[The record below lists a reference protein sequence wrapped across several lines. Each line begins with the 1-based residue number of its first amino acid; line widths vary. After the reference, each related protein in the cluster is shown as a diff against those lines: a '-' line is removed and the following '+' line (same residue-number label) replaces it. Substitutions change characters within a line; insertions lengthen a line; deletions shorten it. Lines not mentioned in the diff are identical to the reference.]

1 MSVQAASSPPKTLN
15 FADLVRQ
22 ARGMVHVIRRTRSW
36 TCMRLF
42 WLGERNPRRVPGAF
56 RFPFGPVRY
65 MDAGVMLSLYRE
77 IFLDRGYEVAGL
89 GDAPVILDC
98 GGNIG
103 MSVIWFKQRYP
114 RARITVFE
122 ADPQTADLL
131 EENVRALGLTSVTV
145 VRAAVSDV
153 AGKVSFV
160 PEGSLG
166 GHVGDGAG
174 VLVDAVRLSDLITEP
189 VDYLKVDI
197 EGSEFGVLKDLCATG
212 KMALVKYVACELHGS
227 PAVQDQVAELW
238 TALSR
243 AGFRITVRDATVCE
257 DLPGPPMP
265 TPFLSAPSAKYLV
278 WLYAWRV

>member
-1 MSVQAASSPPKTLN
+1 MSSVVWSMSSDK
-15 FADLVRQ
+15 
-22 ARGMVHVIRRTRSW
+22 RSW
-36 TCMRLF
+36 TCVRLF

-56 RFPFGPVRY
+56 RFPFGPVRC
-65 MDAGVMLSLYRE
+65 MGAGVMLSLYRE
-77 IFLDRGYEVAGL
+77 IFLDCGYEVVGL

-103 MSVIWFKQRYP
+103 MGVIWFKQRYP

-145 VRAAVSDV
+145 VRAAVSDA

-166 GHVGDGAG
+166 GHVGDGPG

-189 VDYLKVDI
+189 VDYLKVD
-197 EGSEFGVLKDLCATG
+197 GSEFGVLKDLCATG
-212 KMALVKYVACELHGS
+212 KMGWSSIFRANCT
-227 PAVQDQVAELW
+227 AVLLCKTRLRNCGRRFRKRASASRLGRRGCVMH
-238 TALSR
+238 SR
-243 AGFRITVRDATVCE
+243 ATHAHAV
-257 DLPGPPMP
+257 
-265 TPFLSAPSAKYLV
+265 FLGTEREISRLALCLACVGIRTASCHERRRGHRSASSG
-278 WLYAWRV
+278 W

>member
-1 MSVQAASSPPKTLN
+1 
-15 FADLVRQ
+15 
-22 ARGMVHVIRRTRSW
+22 
-36 TCMRLF
+36 
-42 WLGERNPRRVPGAF
+42 
-56 RFPFGPVRY
+56 
-65 MDAGVMLSLYRE
+65 MLSLYRE

-122 ADPQTADLL
+122 ADPKTADLL

-145 VRAAVSDV
+145 IRAAVSDA

-166 GHVGDGAG
+166 GHVGDGPG
-174 VLVDAVRLSDLITEP
+174 ILVNAVRLSDLITEP

-212 KMALVKYVACELHGS
+212 KMGLVKCLSCELHCN

-238 TALSR
+238 TALSQ
-243 AGFRITVRDATVCE
+243 AGFRITVKEARLCDV
-257 DLPGPPMP
+257 LPGPPMP
-265 TPFLSAPSAKYLV
+265 TPFFSVPSAKYLV
-278 WLYAWRV
+278 WIYAWRA

>member
-1 MSVQAASSPPKTLN
+1 
-15 FADLVRQ
+15 
-22 ARGMVHVIRRTRSW
+22 
-36 TCMRLF
+36 MRLF
-42 WLGERNPRRVPGAF
+42 WLGEHNPRRVPGAF

-122 ADPQTADLL
+122 ADPQIADLL

-145 VRAAVSDV
+145 VRAAVSD
-153 AGKVSFV
+153 ATGKVSFV

-166 GHVGDGAG
+166 GHVGDKQRPDVAPRPG
-174 VLVDAVRLSDLITEP
+174 VLVNAVRLSDLITEP

-212 KMALVKYVACELHGS
+212 KMRMVKYVACELHGN